1 MAPAKKSTTK
11 KAPAAKKAAPRTKKT
26 EKVAPVV
33 GSLAAP
39 VYSASGKEVR
49 TVSLPES
56 VFGAPKNDTLVYQV
70 VNAFAANARTPI
82 AHTKTRGEVRGGGKK
97 PWKQKGT
104 GRARHGSSR
113 SPIWKGG
120 GITFG
125 PRNDKDYSQK
135 VNKKMRARALAT
147 ALSSKFASGSVLLV
161 DAFPFVS
168 PKTKDAKAALATLS
182 KVSGFEAL
190 STRRNKAALIVL
202 GNVSAPVK
210 KSFANMGNVEVTEAR
225 TISVVDVLSYK
236 FILVVEPEAALETL
250 TARMK

>member
-1 MAPAKKSTTK
+1 MTPAKKTTTK
-11 KAPAAKKAAPRTKKT
+11 TPVAKKAASRTKKT
-26 EKVAPVV
+26 DKVAPVA

-56 VFGAPKNDTLVYQV
+56 VFGAPKNDSLIYQV
-70 VNAFAANARTPI
+70 VNAFAANARTPV

-147 ALSSKFASGSVLLV
+147 ALSGKFASGSVLMV
-161 DAFPFVS
+161 DAFPFTS
-168 PKTKDAKAALATLS
+168 PKTKDARASLQALS
-182 KVSGFEAL
+182 NVSGFEAL
-190 STRRNKAALIVL
+190 SNRRNNAALIVL
-202 GNVSAPVK
+202 GAVSAPVK
-210 KSFANMGNVEVTEAR
+210 KSFANMGNVQVIEAR
-225 TISVVDVLSYK
+225 AVSAIDVLAYK
-236 FILVVEPEAALETL
+236 FVLVVEPEAALETL